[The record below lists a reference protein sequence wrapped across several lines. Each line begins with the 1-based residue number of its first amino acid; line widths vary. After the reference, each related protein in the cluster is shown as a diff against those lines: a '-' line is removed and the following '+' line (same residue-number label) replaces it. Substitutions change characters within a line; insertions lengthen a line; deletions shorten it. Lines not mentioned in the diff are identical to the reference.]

1 MYWPV
6 IKWRIGSVNNQ
17 SVYCCLITVS
27 LPWVRQLISSYCIS
41 RNFRVIKGSR
51 EKISQSKIFVLWGF
65 HETLT
70 CGENVEEYGRDWCIR
85 GCHVYHEIWEAATGA
100 VTLWWQ
106 AYLPISAWTV
116 RLYCPYGLCFPLDVV
131 WMASFT
137 SHISCSNCLGWYW
150 SRQRTSW
157 IRKTVTV
164 FCCWKSFVRVIFAA
178 TDIREKIFNGESL
191 LIYGICMYKAI
202 LIQCSS

>member
-27 LPWVRQLISSYCIS
+27 LPRVRQLISSYCIS

-85 GCHVYHEIWEAATGA
+85 GCHVNHEIWEADIVA
-100 VTLWWQ
+100 VTPWWQ
-106 AYLPISAWTV
+106 AYLPILARTV
-116 RLYCPYGLCFPLDVV
+116 RLYCLYGPRFPLDAIQ
-131 WMASFT
+131 MASST
-137 SHISCSNCLGWYW
+137 S
-150 SRQRTSW
+150 R
-157 IRKTVTV
+157 
-164 FCCWKSFVRVIFAA
+164 FAA
-178 TDIREKIFNGESL
+178 SI
-191 LIYGICMYKAI
+191 A
-202 LIQCSS
+202 

>member
-27 LPWVRQLISSYCIS
+27 LPRVRQLISSYCIS

-85 GCHVYHEIWEAATGA
+85 GCYVYHEIWEQLYTGA

-106 AYLPISAWTV
+106 GYLPILARTV
-116 RLYCPYGLCFPLDVV
+116 KTILPVWPRFPTRCGTDGFFHF
-131 WMASFT
+131 S
-137 SHISCSNCLGWYW
+137 ICCSNRLGWYW
-150 SRQRTSW
+150 RRQRISW

-164 FCCWKSFVRVIFAA
+164 FRWRKISCVKFSRLLTTA
-178 TDIREKIFNGESL
+178 KIF
-191 LIYGICMYKAI
+191 
-202 LIQCSS
+202 